1 MHLLIYCFGGFGKEV
16 IDIARRLNMVS
27 ALWETIAFL
36 DDAPRGNT
44 YYGADVFRL
53 ESVQERFGTSFV
65 ESVIANG
72 EPAIRKAIFERLAA
86 AGIPLTSLIDAGAV
100 VSESAHIGRG
110 AVIFP
115 GCYVSSSVQIGLN
128 VAIVAGSTIGHDA
141 VLADHAVISGH
152 VNVGG
157 GCTIGSESFIGMGSQ
172 IKENTRIGKSAIVG
186 MGSVVC
192 ADIPDEVIAMGN
204 PCRPLRPNLNRRV
217 FS

>member
-1 MHLLIYCFGGFGKEV
+1 MDLLVYCSGGFGKEV
-16 IDIARRLNMVS
+16 IDMARRLNQVS
-27 ALWETIAFL
+27 ARWERIGFL
-36 DDAPRGNT
+36 DDRRQEAF
-44 YYGADVFRL
+44 YYGAGVFRL
-53 ESVQERFGTSFV
+53 ESVRERCGADRI

-72 EPAIRKAIFERLAA
+72 EPAIRRALFERLAA
-86 AGIPLTSLIDAGAV
+86 AAIPLTSLIDAAAV
-100 VSESAHIGRG
+100 VSESAQIACG

-115 GCYVSSSVQIGLN
+115 GCYVSSSVQIGVN
-128 VAIVAGSTIGHDA
+128 VAIVAGSTIGHDT
-141 VLADHAVISGH
+141 VLADHAVISGQ

-157 GCTIGSESFIGMGSQ
+157 ACTIGSESFIGMGAQ
-172 IKENTRIGKSAIVG
+172 IKENTRIGMAAIVG

>member
-1 MHLLIYCFGGFGKEV
+1 MHLLVYCFGGFGKEV
-16 IDIARRLNMVS
+16 IDIARRLNIVS

-36 DDAPRGNT
+36 DDAPQGNT
-44 YYGADVFRL
+44 YYGAGVFRL
-53 ESVQERFGTSFV
+53 ESVQERLGTSCI
-65 ESVIANG
+65 ECVIANG
-72 EPAIRKAIFERLAA
+72 EPVIRKALAERLAA

-115 GCYVSSSVQIGLN
+115 GCYISSSVQIGLN
-128 VAIVAGSTIGHDA
+128 VAIVAGSTIGHDT

-157 GCTIGSESFIGMGSQ
+157 ACTIGSESFIGMGSQ

-192 ADIPDEVIAMGN
+192 GDIPDEVIAMGN

>member
-1 MHLLIYCFGGFGKEV
+1 MHLLVFCSGGFGKEV
-16 IDIARRLNMVS
+16 IDIARRLNMAS
-27 ALWETIAFL
+27 ALWETIGFL
-36 DDAPRGNT
+36 DDARHEST
-44 YYGADVFRL
+44 YYGAGVFRL
-53 ESVQERFGTSFV
+53 ESAGERFGASCI

-72 EPAIRKAIFERLAA
+72 EPAVRKAISERLAA
-86 AGIPLTSLIDAGAV
+86 AGIPPTSLIDAAAV
-100 VSESAHIGRG
+100 VSESAQIGRG

-128 VAIVAGSTIGHDA
+128 VAIVAGSTIGHDT
-141 VLADHAVISGH
+141 VLADHAVISGQ

-157 GCTIGSESFIGMGSQ
+157 ACTIGSESFIGMGSQ

-186 MGSVVC
+186 MGSVVYT
-192 ADIPDEVIAMGN
+192 DIPDEVIAMGN